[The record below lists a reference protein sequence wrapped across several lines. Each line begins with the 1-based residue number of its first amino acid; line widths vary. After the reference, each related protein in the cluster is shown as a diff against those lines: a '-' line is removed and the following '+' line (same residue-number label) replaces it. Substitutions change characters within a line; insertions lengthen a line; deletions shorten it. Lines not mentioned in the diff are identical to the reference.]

1 MKSPKALTSAIV
13 AAALAGGI
21 GLAYAQTSDTN
32 TTAPGA
38 NPAFNSAPAAN
49 SSADTMATPAPA
61 PSTDTSMQTERPAQA
76 DRN

>member
-21 GLAYAQTSDTN
+21 GLAYAQTADQGAGN
-32 TTAPGA
+32 GAPGA
-38 NPAFNSAPAAN
+38 NAAFNSAPAAN
-49 SSADTMATPAPA
+49 NSADTMAAPA
-61 PSTDTSMQTERPAQA
+61 PSTDTSVQVERPAQA